1 MHYSSKPSIS
11 PPTQEMARS
20 AAESLGLIGQSRH
33 DSTRESIFPQALL
46 AAMDIPE
53 VGKRIEILSGLIPH
67 LTSIHREGAIS
78 QVLTSLSQLEDEDFV
93 GAVAKIAPYVTEDLQ
108 RNLLVQ
114 AYTMTAA
121 IAWKRVR
128 ANLVAQLI
136 PYLRREQQEES
147 LEVVR
152 DALRDEYDIVAYSV
166 LLFNVLSY
174 LPNQALAYEL
184 LSTVL
189 QNDFIPMQIADAANR
204 THALLDLLPFARDEQ
219 RRQMV
224 ILAVDSVRGVRES
237 FMRSLN
243 CGRLAPY
250 LEGHLLKG
258 VLEDF
263 RRIDDSDVLAKA
275 LAELVSLPR

>member
-1 MHYSSKPSIS
+1 MEDLEVELRDAILTRALDAIRAINDDELKARCLASLAPHLDQNYVDIAVDLINGIS
-11 PPTQEMARS
+11 RRKDRVIALVALSDNLEGIERDALLIEAINISTDTGDGQERG
-20 AAESLGLIGQSRH
+20 ELLGLIGQSRH

-121 IAWKRVR
+121 IASKRVR

-136 PYLRREQQEES
+136 PYLRREQQDES

-166 LLFNVLSY
+166 LLFNAS
-174 LPNQALAYEL
+174 
-184 LSTVL
+184 
-189 QNDFIPMQIADAANR
+189 
-204 THALLDLLPFARDEQ
+204 
-219 RRQMV
+219 
-224 ILAVDSVRGVRES
+224 
-237 FMRSLN
+237 
-243 CGRLAPY
+243 
-250 LEGHLLKG
+250 
-258 VLEDF
+258 
-263 RRIDDSDVLAKA
+263 
-275 LAELVSLPR
+275 LVSTKPGISI